1 LRYRLRLGAE
11 LCDVVGEERGLV
23 AGAGDGDVSEAGVE
37 QVRVNFGISVDEN
50 TFGGKPLGAVAGD
63 GVAVVEMTMLVG
75 VKFDLAVVVEA
86 DGQAP
91 VGMDRLDRGHVA
103 ICNAERFVGRG
114 ELDADSGHQ
123 LPLFRTT
130 ETEIVDMMGC
140 VTSSMRQFNQRSVQA
155 LIDQKFHRAPERPR
169 ARRVAQM
176 GFCFAHGRE
185 AGRPR
190 RGKA

>member
-1 LRYRLRLGAE
+1 LGAE
-11 LCDVVGEERGLV
+11 FCDVVGEERGLV
-23 AGAGDGDVSEAGVE
+23 AGAGDGDVAEAGVE
-37 QVRVNFGISVDEN
+37 QVRVDAAIGVNEN
-50 TFGGKPLGAVAGD
+50 AFGGEALRAVTGD
-63 GVAVVEMTMLVG
+63 GVAVVKVTMFAG
-75 VKFDLAVVVEA
+75 VELDVAVVVEA